1 MKYVKWPYMTTLDD
15 ITLTDRERELAAA
28 VIGEV
33 VDIYM
38 NYTSLYNA
46 YLRKEQVTRHEAR
59 VRARRWIYDHRLA
72 DLFL

>member
-1 MKYVKWPYMTTLDD
+1 MKYIKWPPMTTLDD

-28 VIGEV
+28 IIGEV

-38 NYTSLYNA
+38 NYIALASA
-46 YLRKEQVTRHEAR
+46 LRRRENVSRREAHGK
-59 VRARRWIYDHRLA
+59 ARRWIYDHRLS

>member
-38 NYTSLYNA
+38 NYTALYNA

-59 VRARRWIYDHRLA
+59 VRARRWIYDHRLSK
-72 DLFL
+72 LFL

>member
-15 ITLTDRERELAAA
+15 ITLTDRERELAA